1 MRIIT
6 NSVAVFFLL
15 LILSVCSSAQEV
27 SASEVTPNKSDSDNS
42 SQLATSADSPEAF
55 NQVLDQVVEREHF
68 FVAQMRHMH
77 PLVETYIQNLKT
89 DRDHNVVPV
98 SDDYFLGRLDMSNGT
113 DDRSFMGQ
121 PDLGKRLLDR
131 LTSVYS
137 LKLLPLGFAEMIML
151 DEDFQKKNYNF
162 AFVRREFLGE
172 VRCLVIDLEPREN
185 VGDAHFLGRIWVDDQ
200 DYNIVRF
207 NGTYSPHKNASYL
220 HFDSWRLNL
229 RPGMWL
235 PAYIYSEESDR
246 KNRSSQISRFK
257 AQTRLWG
264 YDVKRLT
271 HNNQEFTQVRVD
283 PLPTVRDQ
291 SESGQDASPVE
302 AARVWERQAEEN
314 AVDRLQKI
322 GLLAPPGDVD
332 TVLETVVNNLIITN
346 HLTVLPEIR
355 CRVLLTEPL
364 ESFTIGRTIV
374 MSRGLLDVL
383 PDESSLAMVLAHELS
398 HIALGHPMD
407 AKLAF
412 NDSVLFPD
420 EKTFEHLDFTRNT
433 GDEEA
438 ADQRAL
444 DLLARSPYK
453 DKLGNA
459 GLFLKALQTRAPQ
472 LKHLIRPHLGNS
484 LAGGATMR
492 MSALLNSAPQLE
504 THRVD
509 QIAALP
515 LGGRVRLDPWSNRVE
530 LLKAKPVAL
539 LSAREKMPFE
549 VTPFFP
555 YLTRLQTAAP
565 DKIAVAPSG
574 Q

>member
-1 MRIIT
+1 MR
-6 NSVAVFFLL
+6 NFLNRLVALL
-15 LILSVCSSAQEV
+15 LFLTLSVWSSAQEV
-27 SASEVTPNKSDSDNS
+27 SPSSVTP
-42 SQLATSADSPEAF
+42 AEADSANSDQLPTSSSSGAF
-55 NQVLDQVVEREHF
+55 DRVLDRVVEREHF

-77 PLVETYIQNLKT
+77 PLVETYIQNLKN
-89 DRDHNVVPV
+89 DHDHDVIPA
-98 SDDYFLGRLDMSNGT
+98 SDDYFLGRLDMSNGA

-121 PDLGKRLLDR
+121 PDFGKRLLDR
-131 LTSVYS
+131 LTSAYS
-137 LKLLPLGFAEMIML
+137 MKFLPLGFAEMVVL
-151 DEDFQKKNYNF
+151 DDDFQKKYYDF
-162 AFVRREFLGE
+162 TFVRREFLGE
-172 VRCLVIDLEPREN
+172 VRCLVIDVQPNEHAGNGR
-185 VGDAHFLGRIWVDDQ
+185 FLGRIWVDDQ

-207 NGTYSPHKNASYL
+207 NGTYSPHKFSSYL

-229 RPGMWL
+229 RPGVWL
-235 PAYIYSEESDR
+235 PAYIYSEASDR
-246 KNRSSQISRFK
+246 KARAGQTPHFK

-264 YDVKRLT
+264 YDL
-271 HNNQEFTQVRVD
+271 HLAHSNQEFTQIRVD
-283 PLPTVRDQ
+283 SLQTVRDQ
-291 SESGQDASPVE
+291 TDSGQDASPIE
-302 AARVWERQAEEN
+302 AERVWERQAEDN
-314 AVDRLQKI
+314 AIERLQKI
-322 GLLAPPGDVD
+322 GLLAPPGEADK
-332 TVLETVVNNLIITN
+332 VLETVVNNLIITN
-346 HLTVLPEIR
+346 DLSNLPDIR

-374 MSRGLLDVL
+374 VSRGLLDVL
-383 PDESSLAMVLAHELS
+383 PDEASLAMVLAHELS
-398 HIALGHPMD
+398 HIVLGHPLD

-420 EKTFEHLDFTRNT
+420 EKTFERLDFTRNSA
-433 GDEEA
+433 DEEA

-444 DLLARSPYK
+444 DLLAKSPYK

-484 LAGGATMR
+484 LAGGDAMR

-504 THRVD
+504 TRRVD

-555 YLTRLQTAAP
+555 YLTRLQAVAP

>member
-1 MRIIT
+1 MRNIT
-6 NSVAVFFLL
+6 NCLAVALL
-15 LILSVCSSAQEV
+15 TLLTLSARSSAQEV
-27 SASEVTPNKSDSDNS
+27 SPSAVTPTTTDSANSD
-42 SQLATSADSPEAF
+42 QLPTSADSPGAF
-55 NQVLDQVVEREHF
+55 DQVLDRVVEREHF

-77 PLVETYIQNLKT
+77 PLVETYIQNLKNDH
-89 DRDHNVVPV
+89 DREVVPV

-131 LTSVYS
+131 LTSTYS
-137 LKLLPLGFAEMIML
+137 MKLLPLGFAEMVML
-151 DEDFQKKNYNF
+151 DEDFQKNNYDF
-162 AFVRREFLGE
+162 TFVRREFLGE
-172 VRCLVIDLEPREN
+172 VRCLVIDVQPKEHGGN
-185 VGDAHFLGRIWVDDQ
+185 GHFLGRIWVDDQ
-200 DYNIVRF
+200 DYNVVRF
-207 NGTYSPHKNASYL
+207 NGTYSPHKYSTYL

-229 RPGMWL
+229 RPGVWL
-235 PAYIYSEESDR
+235 PAYIYSEASDR
-246 KNRSSQISRFK
+246 KARAGQAPHFK

-264 YDVKRLT
+264 YDLQ
-271 HNNQEFTQVRVD
+271 HLAHSNQEFAQIRID
-283 PLPTVRDQ
+283 SVRDQ
-291 SESGQDASPVE
+291 SETGQDATPIE
-302 AARVWERQAEEN
+302 AERVWERQAEQN
-314 AVDRLQKI
+314 AVERLQKI

-332 TVLETVVNNLIITN
+332 KVLETVVNNLIVTN
-346 HLTVLPEIR
+346 NLTVLPDIR

-383 PDESSLAMVLAHELS
+383 PDEASLAMVLAHELS
-398 HIALGHPMD
+398 HIALGHPFD
-407 AKLAF
+407 PKLAF

-420 EKTFEHLDFTRNT
+420 EKTFERLDFTRDT
-433 GDEEA
+433 TDEEA
-438 ADQRAL
+438 ADQKAL
-444 DLLARSPYK
+444 DLLAKSPYK

-484 LAGGATMR
+484 LAGGQTMR
-492 MSALLNSAPQLE
+492 MAAVLNSAPQLE
-504 THRVD
+504 TRRVD

-555 YLTRLQTAAP
+555 YLTRLQAATL